1 MRKIIF
7 ILLVLFLG
15 CSSNSKFENY
25 EPKDFR
31 EIKLPEEIGNVK
43 FEYSGLT
50 IFENNL
56 ILLPQYPFSSEN
68 DSIGYFF
75 SIPLQR
81 IRNYLKKNEYFIPIE
96 VDSIK
101 INLLELQQFN
111 SSGSGLE
118 AIEID
123 EKGNVYISIE
133 SYSFKKG
140 FADAYFFQGKFSA
153 DRKSIK
159 FDKNSIIQIPSV
171 NHLPNLSYES
181 LVKYGND
188 ILFIYEANGQNISNN
203 HKTYKW
209 NLEQQKFS
217 EILFEPIEYR
227 ITDVAKQSDSTFF
240 ALNYFWPG
248 ERELL
253 KPSCDSLGL
262 LKNESRVSCFQKSV
276 ERIVKFIVTNEAIN
290 IDYSFQPINFRI
302 SKEGSTNWEGLAY
315 HKELGYFV
323 ISDTYPRTILGIIPN
338 NK

>member
-1 MRKIIF
+1 MRII
-7 ILLVLFLG
+7 ILTLLVLFWG
-15 CSSNSKFENY
+15 CSSNSQFENY
-25 EPKDFR
+25 KHKDFR

-68 DSIGYFF
+68 DSIGYLF
-75 SIPLQR
+75 SIPLQQ
-81 IRNYLKKNEYFIPIE
+81 IKNYLEKNEYFIPIE

-101 INLLELQQFN
+101 LNLEELQQFN

-123 EKGNVYISIE
+123 KKGNVYLSIE
-133 SYSFKKG
+133 SYSLKKD
-140 FADAYFFQGKFSA
+140 FAEAYFLQGKFSE

-159 FDKNSIIQIPSV
+159 FDKNSLIQIPSV

-181 LVKYGND
+181 LIKYGND
-188 ILFIYEANGQNISNN
+188 ILFIYEANGKNISKK
-203 HKTYKW
+203 HIAYKW

-227 ITDVAKQSDSTFF
+227 ITDVAKESDSTFF

-248 ERELL
+248 ELELL
-253 KPSCDSLGL
+253 KPSSDSLRFH
-262 LKNESRVSCFQKSV
+262 KNESNASCFKESV
-276 ERIVKFIVTNEAIN
+276 ERIVKFKVTNKAIN
-290 IDYSFQPINFRI
+290 IDYSFEPINLKI
-302 SKEGSTNWEGLAY
+302 SNEVITNWEGLAY